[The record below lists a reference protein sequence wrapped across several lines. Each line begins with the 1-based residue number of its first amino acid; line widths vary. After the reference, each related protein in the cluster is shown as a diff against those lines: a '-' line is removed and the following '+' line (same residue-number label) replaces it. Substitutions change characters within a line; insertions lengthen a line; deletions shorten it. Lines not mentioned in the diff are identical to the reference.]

1 MKKTL
6 FKKMLSF
13 ILCLCLVAAM
23 TLMASG
29 CNGKKEDSS
38 SATSLTSSVN
48 EPTKVGQGATKF
60 TFTVVDAAGKETVF
74 EVSTDKTLVSDAL
87 LEADLI
93 AGEDSQYGLYVKT
106 VNGTTLDFDKD
117 GKYWA
122 FYVNGAYGQKGVSE
136 TEIVAGDT
144 YSFKAEK

>member
-1 MKKTL
+1 MKKTHL
-6 FKKMLSF
+6 TKMLSF
-13 ILCLCLVAAM
+13 ILCLVLVAAIA
-23 TLMASG
+23 LISIG
-29 CNGKKEDSS
+29 CNGKNEDTSS
-38 SATSLTSSVN
+38 LTSLTSSVS

-60 TFTVVDAAGKETVF
+60 TFTVVDASGKETIF

-87 LEADLI
+87 LEEGLI

>member
-1 MKKTL
+1 MKKTH

-23 TLMASG
+23 TLMITG
-29 CNGKKEDSS
+29 CNGKKEDVS
-38 SATSLTSSVN
+38 SATSLTSSVS
-48 EPTKVGQGATKF
+48 EPTKVGQGATTF
-60 TFTVVDAAGKETVF
+60 IFTVVDANAKETAF

-87 LEADLI
+87 LQTGLI

-106 VNGTTLDFDKD
+106 VNGVTLDFNKD
-117 GKYWA
+117 GKDWA

-136 TEIVAGDT
+136 TEIVAGNT
-144 YSFKAEK
+144 YSFKAE

>member
-1 MKKTL
+1 MKKTH

-23 TLMASG
+23 TLMVSG
-29 CNGKKEDSS
+29 CNGKKEDTS
-38 SATSLTSSVN
+38 SATSLTSSVS
-48 EPTKVGQGATKF
+48 EPTKVGQGVTKF
-60 TFTVVDAAGKETVF
+60 TFIVVGTDGKETAF
-74 EVSTDKTLVSDAL
+74 EVSTDKTIVSDAL
-87 LEADLI
+87 LQNGLI

-106 VNGTTLDFDKD
+106 VNGVTLDFDKD

>member
-1 MKKTL
+1 MKKTH

-23 TLMASG
+23 ILLAVG
-29 CNGKKEDSS
+29 CNGNERETS
-38 SATSLTSSVN
+38 SLTSSVG
-48 EPTKVGQGATKF
+48 EATKLGQGQTKF
-60 TFTVVDAAGKETVF
+60 TFTVIDVDGKETRF
-74 EVSTDKTLVSDAL
+74 EISTDKTIVSDAL
-87 LEADLI
+87 LENSLI
-93 AGEDSQYGLYVKT
+93 VGEDSQYGLYVKT

-144 YSFKAEK
+144 YTFKAE

>member
-1 MKKTL
+1 MKKTHL
-6 FKKMLSF
+6 TKMLSF
-13 ILCLCLVAAM
+13 ILCLVLVAAIA
-23 TLMASG
+23 LISIG
-29 CNGKKEDSS
+29 CNGKNEDTSS
-38 SATSLTSSVN
+38 LTSLTSSVS

-60 TFTVVDAAGKETVF
+60 TFTVVDASGKETIF

-87 LEADLI
+87 LEEGLI

-136 TEIVAGDT
+136 T
-144 YSFKAEK
+144 

>member
-1 MKKTL
+1 MKKTH

-23 TLMASG
+23 TLTATG
-29 CNGKKEDSS
+29 CNGKKEDTSS
-38 SATSLTSSVN
+38 LTSLTSSVS
-48 EPTKVGQGATKF
+48 ETTKVGQGQTKF
-60 TFTVVDAAGKETVF
+60 TFTVIGIDGNETKF
-74 EVSTDKTLVSDAL
+74 EISTDKTIVSDAL
-87 LEADLI
+87 IENNLV

-106 VNGTTLDFDKD
+106 VNGVTLDYEKD

-136 TEIVAGDT
+136 TEIVVGET
-144 YSFKAEK
+144 YTFKAE